1 MRRRRV
7 RSSLEMVLSTLIE
20 SAACRLG
27 AMASE
32 LNTLHR
38 RRRPHDRAFSLIEVM
53 VVVAIISI
61 LVVLVVVAFG
71 RGQTIAEST
80 KCMANQ
86 RIILGA
92 WRTYGTD
99 HKGRF
104 AGPDTNLNPDTDWM
118 KSIGDNMGPGNA
130 ERETAITEG
139 TLFPY
144 VGDVRTYRSP
154 QDSTH
159 HVRTYSINGFLS
171 SGEGADWWG
180 GPPGFLIDTVSR
192 IRNPSQLITVL
203 PENDHRGHNINGW
216 GLDISGGGVWIDKM
230 ATFNPGRINLAYMDG
245 HVAPYIWV
253 GMSGQVDYDLEYA
266 FNLPQTNVYF
276 PGPDYEWIYRRVFD
290 NFSMDDL

>member
-1 MRRRRV
+1 MANARQK
-7 RSSLEMVLSTLIE
+7 
-20 SAACRLG
+20 AATKRLG
-27 AMASE
+27 
-32 LNTLHR
+32 TGR
-38 RRRPHDRAFSLIEVM
+38 GFTLIEVM
-53 VVVAIISI
+53 VVVAIISL

-80 KCMANQ
+80 KCLANQ
-86 RIILGA
+86 RIILNA
-92 WRTYGTD
+92 WRTYGID

-104 AGPDTNLNPDTDWM
+104 PGPDTNLNPDKDWM

-154 QDSTH
+154 QDTTTH
-159 HVRTYSINGFLS
+159 MRTYSINGFLS

-180 GPPGFLIDTVSR
+180 GPPGYLIDTLSR
-192 IRNPSQLITVL
+192 IRNPGQLITVL

-216 GLDISGGGVWIDKM
+216 GIDISGGGVWIDKL
-230 ATFNPGRINLAYMDG
+230 ATFNPGRINFAYMDG
-245 HVAPYIWV
+245 HVSSYAWV
-253 GMSGQVDYDLEYA
+253 GESDQVNYDLEYA

-276 PGPDYEWIYRRVFD
+276 PGPDYEWIYRHVFD
-290 NFSMDDL
+290 GFSMDDP